1 MKTVRTA
8 VVVPGPVEE
17 VEALWFDLTRW
28 PAFVDGFA
36 AVAKR
41 DEAWPRA
48 GSLAWDSRPGGRGR
62 VLEDVT
68 GYEPGAGHASR
79 VEDAQLRGTQ
89 TVGFTEEG
97 DVVRVSLALEYELKE
112 RTPFTPIVDAFFVR
126 RALGDSLRRTLT
138 RFASERAGDAE
149 LT

>member
-1 MKTVRTA
+1 VKTVRTA
-8 VVVPGPVEE
+8 VLVPGPVEA

-41 DEAWPRA
+41 DEAWPQS
-48 GSLAWDSRPGGRGR
+48 GSLAWDSKPGGRGR

-68 GYEPGAGHASR
+68 GYEPGSAHASR

-89 TVGFTEEG
+89 TVGFTPEG
-97 DVVRVSLALEYELKE
+97 DAVRVSLALEYELKE
-112 RTPFTPIVDAFFVR
+112 RTPLTPIVDAFFVR

-138 RFASERAGDAE
+138 RFASELAGG
-149 LT
+149 